1 VLNVIVSVTFADVI
15 TYKYYNLYTMSDTR
29 GHKKPQNQYD
39 MGSRKMRP
47 YTKDSNPYPLKEIP
61 EHGRATGITKLGR
74 LVAKNANRAQRKA
87 ARQQG
92 SKYVEGQLQED
103 LTDLKET
110 NYISEKGQWL
120 VWYMLKE
127 RCDINTACE
136 VLRDKEHQNIF

>member
-1 VLNVIVSVTFADVI
+1 
-15 TYKYYNLYTMSDTR
+15 MSDTF

-47 YTKDSNPYPLKEIP
+47 YTKDSNPYPLKQIP
-61 EHGRATGITKLGR
+61 EPQRGTGITKLGR

-92 SKYVEGQLQED
+92 LKYVEGQLQED
-103 LTDLKET
+103 LTASEP

-127 RCDINTACE
+127 RCDISTASE
-136 VLRDKEHQNIF
+136 VLREKEHQNIF